1 MIVETM
7 TCEEICREY
16 DKIHREFYAKLEIR
30 LDWDSHTT
38 SKIRRYLLAHKNA
51 RDVLFKPIKFKV
63 DESTNYYAI
72 PKIPD
77 LKFFEKNG
85 PSAMTFLT
93 HTNSQGVMAVMRMG
107 YHDDEYF
114 FATRHF
120 FDRFIERFLKEEV
133 SKTEAI
139 CQFFANNTNFVMTP
153 FPIQDNPNNL
163 IGIADE
169 VVFFGESISPKI
181 LLVKTCITREMLHS
195 GQFDARDL
203 LDESIKLVL
212 KDREILKALLM
223 NPATSH
229 LNRYKFV

>member
-30 LDWDSHTT
+30 LDWGSYTT

-93 HTNSQGVMAVMRMG
+93 HTNNQGVW
-107 YHDDEYF
+107 
-114 FATRHF
+114 
-120 FDRFIERFLKEEV
+120 L
-133 SKTEAI
+133 S
-139 CQFFANNTNFVMTP
+139 
-153 FPIQDNPNNL
+153 
-163 IGIADE
+163 
-169 VVFFGESISPKI
+169 
-181 LLVKTCITREMLHS
+181 
-195 GQFDARDL
+195 
-203 LDESIKLVL
+203 
-212 KDREILKALLM
+212 
-223 NPATSH
+223 
-229 LNRYKFV
+229 